1 MLQNPELHYLDNAA
15 TTMVA
20 PEVADVID
28 KAMREHWAN
37 PSSLYGPGARS
48 EEALNAARAAVAR
61 TLGCKSRELYFTS
74 CGSESNNM
82 ALLGTALTLM
92 VNAYSQNERTNL
104 LKENVQSVSGT
115 ISSSLIMQD
124 INSRYSVEKELMCE
138 SLYIISN
145 SIDADVF
152 VCDVEGNIILCK
164 ERAYSTPYFGE
175 FTTCALHDSYSI
187 SSALLQ
193 RVYETGTVTGRIT
206 VRGQTNYIVG
216 TTIVSDG
223 DVIGYTFAQ
232 TQTGVQSLALAVIRI
247 FLLSALACLM
257 LAFICIWHLTKKM
270 VTPLQQMSA
279 AAKQFAI
286 GDFSYRVKV
295 RGCDELADLG
305 IAFNDMADALDKT
318 ESSRA
323 SFVANVSH
331 ELKTPMTSIAGFI
344 DGILDG
350 TIPKEKQN
358 YYLGLVSTEV
368 RRLSR
373 LVVAMLNMSKIESG
387 EFQMKPNNYDISD
400 QIIRILLTFEQKIE
414 KKNIEIIGLEDLQP
428 QYIVADPDMIYQ
440 VIYNLFDNAV
450 KFTNEDGFIKVTLE
464 DLGSQIRVSI
474 KNSGAGIKAEE
485 LSRVFERFY
494 KVDKSRSLDAK
505 GAGLGLYI
513 VKMMVEMHSGRIYA
527 KSEDENTAEFVFTLP
542 KAFTPVNKKGAKEA

>member
-1 MLQNPELHYLDNAA
+1 MAFKDVLVGKKPVKSNIFAKYFLLFAA
-15 TTMVA
+15 IFLV
-20 PEVADVID
+20 
-28 KAMREHWAN
+28 
-37 PSSLYGPGARS
+37 
-48 EEALNAARAAVAR
+48 
-61 TLGCKSRELYFTS
+61 TLTV
-74 CGSESNNM
+74 
-82 ALLGTALTLM
+82 LGTALTLM

-305 IAFNDMADALDKT
+305 IAF
-318 ESSRA
+318 
-323 SFVANVSH
+323 NVSH

>member
-1 MLQNPELHYLDNAA
+1 MAFKDVLVGKKPVKSNIFAKYFLLFAA
-15 TTMVA
+15 IFLV
-20 PEVADVID
+20 
-28 KAMREHWAN
+28 
-37 PSSLYGPGARS
+37 
-48 EEALNAARAAVAR
+48 
-61 TLGCKSRELYFTS
+61 TLTV
-74 CGSESNNM
+74 
-82 ALLGTALTLM
+82 LGTALTLM

-152 VCDVEGNIILCK
+152 VCDVEGNTILCK

-474 KNSGAGIKAEE
+474 KNSGTGIKAEE